1 MGLERYLQTWE
12 ILLIYCNSQLK
23 KLIAPLL
30 RLVRGSL
37 SSPFW
42 CLCQKH
48 SLSLFIVINLLPHK
62 SPEWPR
68 LVSHSKTISSLE
80 IINPTSFTVSY
91 QYIMKWQLKKCYKER
106 KVGWRDTKILWWGWG
121 YLGVMWYALDKENLE
136 SPLSRRGSTILLLL
150 TSGWQSALWTLFS
163 SSIRRGLNRTAPN
176 NDYPLNP
183 LFRRK
188 SSLTSIRTFGPS
200 GATLSYPCQLHLNL
214 YNASFID
221 KKSQCSHDLWTCGLV
236 SSFTIN
242 LQTRQPHHN
251 LIEM

>member
-106 KVGWRDTKILWWGWG
+106 KVGWRDTEILWWGWE

-136 SPLSRRGSTILLLL
+136 SPLSRGNNWVEIEVKWKSV
-150 TSGWQSALWTLFS
+150 SCKYVEENWTRDYFS
-163 SSIRRGLNRTAPN
+163 KLKHIR
-176 NDYPLNP
+176 
-183 LFRRK
+183 
-188 SSLTSIRTFGPS
+188 I
-200 GATLSYPCQLHLNL
+200 
-214 YNASFID
+214 
-221 KKSQCSHDLWTCGLV
+221 V
-236 SSFTIN
+236 
-242 LQTRQPHHN
+242 
-251 LIEM
+251 